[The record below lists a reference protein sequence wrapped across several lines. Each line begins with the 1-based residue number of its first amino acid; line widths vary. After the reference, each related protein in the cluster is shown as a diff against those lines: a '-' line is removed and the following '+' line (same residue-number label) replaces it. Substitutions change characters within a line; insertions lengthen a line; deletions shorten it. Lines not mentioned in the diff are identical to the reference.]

1 LYYLTT
7 FLIKLGAALLLLIIF
22 IILILSYAKKHKQ
35 LKKHRKN
42 YFVIIIILLASL
54 LYIDQAV
61 NTMPSFDY
69 FMHTMGP
76 ADGPQ
81 IPFANAVKFL
91 KQADKFRFVQ
101 DIARNPNDLPLTN
114 QQHYIIEAEEV
125 INEIA
130 PKVYVNSWTFNGK
143 IPGPFMKAKVG
154 DQVTVTLKN
163 KATNLHIHSIDLH
176 AVTGPG
182 GGAAVMQ
189 VAPGKEK
196 TFTFKALNPGLY
208 IYHCATP
215 NVGVHMT
222 HGMYG
227 LILIEPEI
235 ELPKV
240 DKEFYIVQGESYT
253 SGSIGNRGLQIF
265 DSKKYLDG
273 NPTYIIFN
281 GRKEA
286 LNGNMHAQVGDKIR
300 LYVGNGGVNLVS
312 NFHVIGEIFDTVYP
326 EGGTPVQ
333 HDIQTTV
340 IPAGGATIIEFE
352 VELPGKYILVDHALA
367 RLDKGV
373 WGILEVQGE
382 WNDDLYTPMP
392 N

>member
-1 LYYLTT
+1 MHYLTT

-81 IPFANAVKFL
+81 IPFANTVKFL

-163 KATNLHIHSIDLH
+163 KT
-176 AVTGPG
+176 
-182 GGAAVMQ
+182 
-189 VAPGKEK
+189 
-196 TFTFKALNPGLY
+196 
-208 IYHCATP
+208 
-215 NVGVHMT
+215 
-222 HGMYG
+222 
-227 LILIEPEI
+227 
-235 ELPKV
+235 
-240 DKEFYIVQGESYT
+240 
-253 SGSIGNRGLQIF
+253 
-265 DSKKYLDG
+265 
-273 NPTYIIFN
+273 
-281 GRKEA
+281 
-286 LNGNMHAQVGDKIR
+286 
-300 LYVGNGGVNLVS
+300 
-312 NFHVIGEIFDTVYP
+312 
-326 EGGTPVQ
+326 
-333 HDIQTTV
+333 
-340 IPAGGATIIEFE
+340 AGGA
-352 VELPGKYILVDHALA
+352 VAL
-367 RLDKGV
+367 
-373 WGILEVQGE
+373 
-382 WNDDLYTPMP
+382 
-392 N
+392 